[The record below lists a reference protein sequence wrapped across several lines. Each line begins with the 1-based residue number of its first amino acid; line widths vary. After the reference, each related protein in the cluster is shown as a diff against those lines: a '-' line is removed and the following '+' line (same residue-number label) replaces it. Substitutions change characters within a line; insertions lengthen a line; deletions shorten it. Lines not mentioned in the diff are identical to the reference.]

1 MRRARI
7 FRLRVDTAALLTA
20 TVLVVAI
27 NIACAVLGF
36 TLRVDYGMTVL
47 PTGEVYGLE
56 SWGAARAAGVAN
68 GDYVVPRPPRGDV
81 IAGVRVGAPRLG
93 TVQHVA
99 TRHGIVAV
107 AAGRLAF
114 PDALGAALNLLAN
127 VVFVACAAFLYLR
140 RPGGMAFALWLY
152 AVGSVVAGGTQNPL
166 IAILPDALAVAL
178 SVTAGGWA
186 LFAFSFA
193 LILFAMR
200 FPSGRIAPRIRPI
213 DTAIWIAFPV
223 ALAGGALLLAAA
235 DAGYADYYVTYWIFG
250 ACGQLALVGLAILVF
265 RYVRM
270 SAVERARTVWALAA
284 FGGSILAIEANVVGA
299 VIQTALSSVIDDGVN
314 TALNRVVIAFSTLA
328 ELFPLLA
335 IYPILRYR
343 LFDLGF
349 VVNRATLYSVLTL
362 AAVATLAGVNW
373 VAQRIVTET
382 MAIFIQPIAAIL
394 IGFGYM
400 RVRSWT
406 QSLIERTLF
415 RERFRAET
423 KLAELGESF
432 ALERRVDVIDDALAS
447 TAVETLS
454 LTSGA
459 VFRRSGEQ
467 LVCTAST
474 GWERATLETIPVPDG
489 DVRRLLDLEGLPP
502 VPNEPALA
510 IALVNGADL
519 VGVVLYGRH
528 RNQTEIDPEETAML
542 RGLCTAAA
550 TAYRVAELQSEVAEL
565 RGLLTTEHRTP
576 V

>member
-1 MRRARI
+1 M
-7 FRLRVDTAALLTA
+7 FRPRWDTAALLAA
-20 TVLVVAI
+20 TLLIVGI

-56 SWGAARAAGVAN
+56 SQGPARAAGVAN

-81 IAGVRVGAPRLG
+81 IAGLRVSAPREGAVLL
-93 TVQHVA
+93 VA
-99 TRHGIVAV
+99 MRRGVVPV
-107 AAGRLAF
+107 AAGHSPFADAF
-114 PDALGAALNLLAN
+114 LAALNLLAN
-127 VVFVACAAFLYLR
+127 GVFVACAAFLYLR

-166 IAILPDALAVAL
+166 IAILPDAVAVPFSL
-178 SVTAGGWA
+178 IIGGWA
-186 LFAFSFA
+186 LFAFPFP

-213 DTAIWIAFPV
+213 DSALWMAFPV
-223 ALAGGALLLAAA
+223 VLAGGALLLGAA
-235 DAGYADYYVTYWIFG
+235 DAGYADYYATYWIFG

-265 RYVRM
+265 RYLRM

-284 FGGSILAIEANVVGA
+284 FGGSMLFIEANVVGA
-299 VIQTALSSVIDDGVN
+299 VLQTAFSSVIDNDLN
-314 TALNRVVIAFSTLA
+314 TAINRIVVSFSTIA

-382 MAIFIQPIAAIL
+382 LAIFIQPIAAIL
-394 IGFGYM
+394 IGVGYM

-423 KLAELGESF
+423 QLSALAESF
-432 ALERRVDVIDDALAS
+432 AVERNVDVIDSALSA
-447 TAVETLS
+447 TAVATLS

-459 VFRRSGEQ
+459 VFRRCGEQ
-467 LVCTAST
+467 LVRMEST
-474 GWERATLETIPVPDG
+474 GWERATLDAVAVPEG
-489 DVRRLLDLEGLPP
+489 DIRRLLDLAGLPP
-502 VPNEPALA
+502 PPNEPALA
-510 IALVNGADL
+510 ILLINGADL

-528 RNQTEIDPEETAML
+528 VNQTEIDPEEAAML
-542 RGLCTAAA
+542 RNLCNAAA
-550 TAYRVAELQSEVAEL
+550 TAYRVAELQTEVAEL
-565 RGLLTTEHRTP
+565 RSRLDSVTGARLPIPGR
-576 V
+576 